1 MLKPL
6 TRIAAACALLFS
18 QSVYSA
24 SLQDVLRQ
32 SLQNDPELLEAQANK
47 QAADSDIKIAKSG
60 HLPTLTATA
69 TQVLAQSHRYESNE
83 RKRGITPGLQGKLNL

>member
-32 SLQNDPELLEAQANK
+32 SLQNDPELLEAQAPLLHK
-47 QAADSDIKIAKSG
+47 
-60 HLPTLTATA
+60 
-69 TQVLAQSHRYESNE
+69 
-83 RKRGITPGLQGKLNL
+83 